1 VLKTEYNMQLYSTKN
16 KSLKVDLQQAVF
28 QGLPEDNG
36 LFMPVDIPQ
45 LPAAFFQK
53 LPGMSLPEIGFEV
66 CQALIG
72 DYIPSPD
79 LRAIVE
85 KAIDFPAPIVQLD
98 EQKYVLELWHGPSLA
113 FKDFGARFMAQLM
126 SYFNQGASQDLVIL
140 VATSGDTGGAVAS
153 GFYQTPGIR
162 VVILYPS
169 GKVSLLQEKQL
180 TTLGHNVTAL
190 EVNGTFDD
198 CQALVKQ
205 AFLDADI
212 RRRIRLS
219 SANSINIARLIPQ
232 AFYYFEAYRQLLV
245 QQPAGNP
252 VVFCVPSGNFGN
264 LTAGLLAQRMG
275 LPVRH
280 FIAATNINDVIPAY
294 LHTGNYQPRPS
305 HPTLSN
311 AMDVG
316 NPSNFVR
323 MVDMYGAYEGDAN
336 LNEMTWQNMR
346 EQVSGYAF
354 DDQKT
359 ADAVREIDE
368 RYHYLMDPHGAVGY
382 LALKDYQ
389 QQHPHTRGVI
399 LETAHPAKFLD
410 DVERILGREIDVPE
424 RLAELANRPKEA
436 VSMTTQYGDFRS
448 WLEQYAG

>member
-1 VLKTEYNMQLYSTKN
+1 MQLYSTKN

-36 LFMPVDIPQ
+36 LFMPVDIPR
-45 LPAAFFQK
+45 LPPAFFEK
-53 LPGMSLPEIGFEV
+53 LPGMSLPEIGFEI

-72 DYIPSPD
+72 DYIPSAD

-85 KAIDFPAPIVQLD
+85 KAIDFPAPVVQLD
-98 EQKYVLELWHGPSLA
+98 AQKYVLELWHGPSLA

-126 SYFNQGASQDLVIL
+126 SYFNRGESQDLVIL

-180 TTLGHNVTAL
+180 TTLGYNVTAL
-190 EVNGTFDD
+190 EVDGSFDD

-205 AFLDADI
+205 AFLDADL
-212 RRRIRLS
+212 RHKIRLS
-219 SANSINIARLIPQ
+219 SANSINISRLIPQ
-232 AFYYFEAYRQLLV
+232 AFYYFEAYRQLMV
-245 QQPAGNP
+245 QSAECDP

-264 LTAGLLAQRMG
+264 LTAGILAQRMG
-275 LPVRH
+275 LPVHH
-280 FIAATNINDVIPAY
+280 FIAATNVNDVVPAY
-294 LHTGNYQPRPS
+294 LHTGQYQPRPS
-305 HPTLSN
+305 RPTLSN

-323 MVDMYGAYEGDAN
+323 MVDLHGSLEGDAN
-336 LNEMTWQNMR
+336 LNQSTWESMR

-354 DDQKT
+354 DDEKT
-359 ADAVREIDE
+359 AAAVREIYQH
-368 RYHYLMDPHGAVGY
+368 YHYVMDPHGAVGY

-389 QQHPHTRGVI
+389 EKHPNTRGVI

-410 DVERILGREIDVPE
+410 DVEHILGREIVVPE
-424 RLAELANRPKEA
+424 RLAELADRPKEA
-436 VSMTTQYGDFRS
+436 VSMTTHYEDFRS